1 MIDFGYSNTKVAD
14 QRNSATQKRNQL
26 NPNKKE
32 KKKLSKPHE
41 WSTFNHV

>member
-32 KKKLSKPHE
+32 KKK
-41 WSTFNHV
+41 TFQTTRVVYI